1 MHMDMSKEHFY
12 ARIIRKNAAPCRPG
26 QPFVRACAGETHMD
40 SHTSRFT
47 RELQEMPRPKI
58 GSTILFEPAQRKC
71 MWTCRKSRFTREFT
85 GKMLRPKTGTR
96 FCASLRSRNALGH
109 VRRAILCENSH
120 GKCRAAR
127 SRKTRGA
134 EFVRAY
140 AIEMHMGMWPRT
152 KIYRTKTG
160 TQMEHP
166 DQATALT
173 LTARALQCGHIDWG
187 NLREKTRPRPGQP
200 FGASLRGRN
209 AFGLRRVIFCDIL
222 LQTGTAVLREIAQS
236 ECIWTF
242 EKSRLMREFTRK
254 MPKTRATVLC
264 ESAQSKCTWTCHKTF
279 VRKFKGKNYAGQQ
292 MEQADQAP
300 ALTPTVRTPQCGHT
314 VWGITS
320 IFYFAGST
328 SQKKDGG
335 KITKSGFQVKHGFRG
350 LV

>member
-1 MHMDMSKEHFY
+1 MALYTNTATLEKHPSFCDIQSAKSNTLKYWTPTTILCEP
-12 ARIIRKNAAPCRPG
+12 AQSECTWICQK
-26 QPFVRACAGETHMD
+26 
-40 SHTSRFT
+40 STSM

-58 GSTILFEPAQRKC
+58 GTTILFEPAQRKC

-85 GKMLRPKTGTR
+85 GKMLRPKTGSR

-109 VRRAILCENSH
+109 VRPAILCENSH

-152 KIYRTKTG
+152 RIYRTKTG

-209 AFGLRRVIFCDIL
+209 AFGLRRAIFCDIL
-222 LQTGTAVLREIAQS
+222 LQTGTAV
-236 ECIWTF
+236 
-242 EKSRLMREFTRK
+242 
-254 MPKTRATVLC
+254 
-264 ESAQSKCTWTCHKTF
+264 F
-279 VRKFKGKNYAGQQ
+279 VRDCAVGMHLYIWEEPFDARIYRKNA
-292 MEQADQAP
+292 EDQGDRF
-300 ALTPTVRTPQCGHT
+300 VRVCAVEMHMDM
-314 VWGITS
+314 
-320 IFYFAGST
+320 
-328 SQKKDGG
+328 SQDLRA
-335 KITKSGFQVKHGFRG
+335 KI
-350 LV
+350 